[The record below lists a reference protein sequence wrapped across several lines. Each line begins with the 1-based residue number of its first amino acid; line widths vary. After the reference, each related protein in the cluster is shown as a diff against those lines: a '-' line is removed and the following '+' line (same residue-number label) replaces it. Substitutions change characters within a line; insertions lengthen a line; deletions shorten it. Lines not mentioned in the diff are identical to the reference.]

1 MKVRVMAFVVLAA
14 WFGVGCGDDA
24 APDSGVAGTG
34 AAAGTGGASG
44 TGGGGGGISAGKGG
58 TSAAGTGGQAGAAGL
73 GSDACGRAP
82 ADACDLLSACASVK
96 ARRNC
101 AGPIMFVA
109 CAPKQRNCA
118 QTASFCAKDATGAEW
133 FFPTSC
139 GKEQIQQSTWTIEAT
154 CGCPESDAGAE
165 DAGL

>member
-1 MKVRVMAFVVLAA
+1 MSVRVVAFVVLAA
-14 WFGVGCGDDA
+14 AVSAGCGDDSGTDA
-24 APDSGVAGTG
+24 GVAGTG
-34 AAAGTGGASG
+34 ASAGTGGVSG
-44 TGGGGGGISAGKGG
+44 TGIAGTSAGAGG
-58 TSAAGTGGQAGAAGL
+58 MSAAGTGGQTGSAGL

-82 ADACDLLSACASVK
+82 ADACDLLAACASVK
-96 ARRNC
+96 ARKYC

-118 QTASFCAKDATGAEW
+118 QTASFCAKDANGTEW

-139 GKEQIQQSTWTIEAT
+139 GKEQIQQASWTLEAA
-154 CGCPESDAGAE
+154 CGCSESDAGAD